1 MEAVTHKRGPL
12 AAKDAAGRRGKTMT
26 ASQKGT
32 GPAGTPSDCA
42 DYVIVGGGSAG
53 CVLAARLSE
62 DPDKT
67 VILLEAGGDGTD
79 FLIKMPAGTAKL
91 MGHKGFDWCVPTEPD
106 PSIGGRT
113 MQWAGGKALGG
124 SSAINGQVYSRG
136 ERSDYDNWGKL
147 GCTGWSWNEIL
158 PYFIKAETLH
168 GPNPGTQ
175 SHGHHGPLSV
185 SPVQAPQ
192 PIGQHVIDAFVQ
204 IGIPFNEDYCDGSQ
218 GGVYRNLATQK
229 NGQRCSTARGYLE
242 PARGRRNLTVLTR
255 AQAERVVIEDG
266 RATAVEVRV
275 DGERR
280 TIRAREE
287 VILSA
292 GTMHSPAILM
302 RSGVGPAAH
311 LAEHGIAVQ
320 QDLPGVGQN
329 LREHNSIGLAKL
341 VSIPTMSA
349 RLGPLA
355 MVRNV
360 LEYLLFKRGL
370 LTTPAVQVMASFRT
384 EPDLPDPDIILSMLP
399 VAVVFNDAGDA
410 VVEQRPSFSFGF
422 HVARP
427 QSRGEVR
434 LRSADPAD
442 KPVIDHRLQGA
453 QEDVDKLV
461 KALKMVESACAAP
474 ALAEVITGTLR
485 PDPLPQTDAEWEAYV
500 RQWGG
505 IGYHSVGTCRMGPDG
520 DPLAVL
526 DPQLRVRGIA
536 GLRVVDASVMP
547 TLPGGNTN
555 APTIMI
561 AERAADFISAA

>member
-1 MEAVTHKRGPL
+1 VV
-12 AAKDAAGRRGKTMT
+12 D
-26 ASQKGT
+26 
-32 GPAGTPSDCA
+32 
-42 DYVIVGGGSAG
+42 V
-53 CVLAARLSE
+53 
-62 DPDKT
+62 
-67 VILLEAGGDGTD
+67 
-79 FLIKMPAGTAKL
+79 
-91 MGHKGFDWCVPTEPD
+91 
-106 PSIGGRT
+106 
-113 MQWAGGKALGG
+113 AL
-124 SSAINGQVYSRG
+124 
-136 ERSDYDNWGKL
+136 
-147 GCTGWSWNEIL
+147 
-158 PYFIKAETLH
+158 
-168 GPNPGTQ
+168 
-175 SHGHHGPLSV
+175 
-185 SPVQAPQ
+185 
-192 PIGQHVIDAFVQ
+192 
-204 IGIPFNEDYCDGSQ
+204 
-218 GGVYRNLATQK
+218 
-229 NGQRCSTARGYLE
+229 
-242 PARGRRNLTVLTR
+242 
-255 AQAERVVIEDG
+255 
-266 RATAVEVRV
+266 
-275 DGERR
+275 
-280 TIRAREE
+280 
-287 VILSA
+287 
-292 GTMHSPAILM
+292 
-302 RSGVGPAAH
+302 
-311 LAEHGIAVQ
+311 HGIAVQ